1 MKYTAKYS
9 QLVMPDN
16 INIIGTLF
24 GGQMISWMDI
34 AAAKVSYRFLK
45 GTKAIG
51 AVTRA
56 IDKVEFKEPVF
67 SGEWVNF
74 ESTVVDTG
82 KSSIIIQVDA
92 YAEGRKSEKRLACT
106 AVIIMVSVVKDENGK
121 YHKFEHGKLCE

>member
-1 MKYTAKYS
+1 MKYTATYS

-45 GTKAIG
+45 GTGAIG

-56 IDKVEFKEPVF
+56 IDKVEFKEPVY

-74 ESTVVDTG
+74 KSTVIETG
-82 KSSIIIQVDA
+82 KTSFKIQVDA
-92 YAEGRKSEKRLACT
+92 FAEGRERGERLACT
-106 AVIIMVSVVKDENGK
+106 AVITMVSVVKEESGRYQK
-121 YHKFEHGKLCE
+121 YEHGRMCE

>member
-1 MKYTAKYS
+1 MKYTATYS

-16 INIIGTLF
+16 INVIGTLF

-45 GTKAIG
+45 GTGAIG

-56 IDKVEFKEPVF
+56 IDKVEFKEPVY

-74 ESTVVDTG
+74 KSTVIETG
-82 KSSIIIQVDA
+82 KTSFKIQVDA
-92 YAEGRKSEKRLACT
+92 FAEGRERGERLACT
-106 AVIIMVSVVKDENGK
+106 AVITMVSVVKEKSGQYK
-121 YHKFEHGKLCE
+121 KLEHGRVCE